1 MTTSAPKRAPVTT
14 VTLIA
19 LTVILLCG
27 VGVVAAFTRSSPD
40 ASKIEPISQSD
51 MAITMCEKFVK
62 ERLKSPTT
70 AKFSDE
76 AAAAGS
82 HADEYAVVGQVDAQN
97 GFGAMIRNQFRC
109 ELTISGDTW
118 TARAVTLR

>member
-19 LTVILLCG
+19 LTVMLLCG
-27 VGVVAAFTRSSPD
+27 VGVVALFTRSSPD
-40 ASKIEPISQSD
+40 AGKIEPVSQSD

-70 AKFSDE
+70 AKFSGE

-82 HADEYAVVGQVDAQN
+82 RADEYAVVGQVDAQN
-97 GFGAMIRNQFRC
+97 GFGAMIRSQFRC